1 MRCEVRIK
9 HERITI
15 YVTCLAAAAMAPVIA
30 CAHDEVDALG
40 TRAAV
45 GADAGQGARGQG
57 PDAADPF
64 DIYFTE
70 RYSYEDNL
78 FHVADGVR
86 LSDIGAPEVESID
99 DFVNR
104 ASVGIQA
111 RLDAARQVFSTNLRL
126 DDVRYQNNDQLNY
139 RGGSGLLNWDGR
151 FGRRWSAGVDAR
163 YDRTLA
169 SYTNYQVYTR
179 DVVETASY
187 NGELRYAIGSRWA
200 LLGAATLVEADHSAE
215 TRKID
220 KFKGETARGGIQ
232 YQTPAG
238 NTFGVDY
245 RSTQARFPIA
255 DAVPGGLPYKYDE
268 TQSGVNIAYAFTGI
282 TRINLRGAYLDRD
295 YADAR
300 LGDYS
305 GAIWDG
311 TLHWAPR
318 TKLYFDLKGWHKLT
332 AYSDAE
338 SDYFVSDGGSI
349 GPTWE
354 PTAKLTVSAVVSYEK
369 QDYLSDSASLSS
381 SSQREDEVSTALLG
395 IGYAPRDFMTIALAY
410 RWIDRDSNS
419 ALKGYGASVVSAQIR
434 ITL

>member
-1 MRCEVRIK
+1 MRIK
-9 HERITI
+9 YERVTV
-15 YVTCLAAAAMAPVIA
+15 YVTCLAAPCFVAMAPAIV
-30 CAHDEVDALG
+30 CADEVDAIG

-45 GADAGQGARGQG
+45 SADAGQDMRVQG
-57 PDAADPF
+57 TDAADPF

-78 FHVADGVR
+78 FHVQDG
-86 LSDIGAPEVESID
+86 LGLDELDAPEVESLD
-99 DFVNR
+99 DYVNR

-126 DDVRYQNNDQLNY
+126 DDVRYQKNDILDF
-139 RGGSGLLNWDGR
+139 RGGSGSLNWDGR
-151 FGRRWSAGVDAR
+151 FGRRWSAGINAK
-163 YDRTLA
+163 YDRTQA
-169 SYTNYQVYTR
+169 GFTNYRLLTR
-179 DVVETASY
+179 DVVDSANY

-200 LLGAATLVEADHSAE
+200 VLGSASLIKSDHSAE
-215 TRKID
+215 SRKID

-238 NTFGVDY
+238 NTFAMDY
-245 RSTQARFPIA
+245 RNTQARFPIA
-255 DAVPGGLPYKYDE
+255 DATPGGLPYKYDE

-282 TRINLRGAYLDRD
+282 TRMYLRGAYLDRD

-311 TLHWAPR
+311 TVHWTPR
-318 TKLYFDLKGWHKLT
+318 TKLYFELKGWHKLA

-354 PTAKLTVSAVVSYEK
+354 PTSKITVSAVVSYEK
-369 QDYLSDSASLSS
+369 QDYLASSTSSQSDP
-381 SSQREDEVSTALLG
+381 QREDEVSSALLG
-395 IGYAPRDFMTIALAY
+395 IGYAPWDFMTIALAY
-410 RWIDRDSNS
+410 RWIERDSNS
-419 ALKGYGASVVSAQIR
+419 SQRGYDASIATAQIR